1 MKMTTLVVAKLETK
15 VIDIATKV
23 RTGMEEAGTDAVKLA
38 AWLGNNSAEITA
50 LAGLAGSGAAGVS
63 ALGLNLVKLAINVVK
78 NAATAA
84 SSNGL
89 SVPLD
94 QETVTAV
101 KALIAAIEKI

>member
-1 MKMTTLVVAKLETK
+1 MATLVVAKLETG
-15 VIDIATKV
+15 VIDVAKKI
-23 RTGMEEAGTDAVKLA
+23 RTGLEDAGTDAVKLA
-38 AWLGNNSAEITA
+38 AFLGNNSAEITA
-50 LAGLAGSGAAGVS
+50 LAGLAGSGAAGITS
-63 ALGLNLVKLAINVVK
+63 LGLNLVKLAINVVK

>member
-1 MKMTTLVVAKLETK
+1 MTTLVVAKLETK
-15 VIDIATKV
+15 VIDIATEV

-38 AWLGNNSAEITA
+38 AWLGNNSAKITA
-50 LAGLAGSGAAGVS
+50 LAGLAGSGTAGIT

-78 NAATAA
+78 NAGTAA

-89 SVPLD
+89 NVPLD
-94 QETVTAV
+94 QDAIASV